1 MPSYSFLLFLFSK
14 KNRTPISLLN
24 VRDIFCCDIFLLF
37 FFFYGWD
44 YLTYHVVE
52 VGYILRK
59 IKKKKKSIS
68 ISFLFNLE
76 RKLFDLK
83 SQKMKEI
90 VRFNLT
96 MKTKF

>member
-1 MPSYSFLLFLFSK
+1 MFEIFSVV
-14 KNRTPISLLN
+14 T
-24 VRDIFCCDIFLLF
+24 F
-37 FFFYGWD
+37 FYFYFFYGWD